1 MLVLGG
7 VRVVL
12 GRISCRVLR
21 LLITYEALRIAGAI
35 VVVYGILTGLLQ
47 IFVCIAVL
55 TAVVGLTAW
64 VCNQ

>member
-47 IFVCIAVL
+47 IFVCVAVI

>member
-1 MLVLGG
+1 M
-7 VRVVL
+7 
-12 GRISCRVLR
+12 
-21 LLITYEALRIAGAI
+21 LITYEALRMAGAT

>member
-1 MLVLGG
+1 M
-7 VRVVL
+7 
-12 GRISCRVLR
+12 
-21 LLITYEALRIAGAI
+21 AGAI

>member
-21 LLITYEALRIAGAI
+21 LLIIYEALRMAGAI

>member
-1 MLVLGG
+1 LVLGG
-7 VRVVL
+7 IRMVL

-21 LLITYEALRIAGAI
+21 LLITYEALRMAGAI
-35 VVVYGILTGLLQ
+35 VVVYSGLTGLLQ
-47 IFVCIAVL
+47 VFVCIAVL